1 MVFFFQKLREI
12 SPSSLNYIALHI
24 VENSSKILL
33 LFLRQN
39 QLFFRQSNVLTK
51 EVIKELISQ
60 KIFER
65 DRGARIIELFHPKKN
80 REIK

>member
-1 MVFFFQKLREI
+1 MMRVKFSQQCGKVIKNTITVFTEK
-12 SPSSLNYIALHI
+12 ST
-24 VENSSKILL
+24 
-33 LFLRQN
+33 LFYQIN
-39 QLFFRQSNVLTK
+39 GFTK

>member
-1 MVFFFQKLREI
+1 M
-12 SPSSLNYIALHI
+12 
-24 VENSSKILL
+24 ENEKSTI
-33 LFLRQN
+33 
-39 QLFFRQSNVLTK
+39 FRQSNVYA
-51 EVIKELISQ
+51 KELISQ